1 MMTRELTEAG
11 EREIT
16 VLVDNDVS
24 AQNVGR
30 FLKNAGYAVE
40 RLDSEGVTK
49 LEAVLSGE
57 AAKQPQTAFDVQNAV
72 PRSDYAY
79 LILSNTIGVPSDG
92 LGEVLMKSFLGTI
105 GSREPLPSAIAL
117 MNEGVKLAL
126 AGETT
131 ASTLSELEARGVTL
145 LVCGTCTKHFG
156 ITEGIGAGQISN
168 MFEITEAVFGTSK
181 PIVMS

>member
-1 MMTRELTEAG
+1 MMTRELTKAG

-16 VLVDNDVS
+16 VLVDNDIS

-40 RLDSEGVTK
+40 RIDSEDVTR
-49 LEAVLSGE
+49 LEAVLSDE
-57 AAKQPQTAFDVQNAV
+57 AAKQPQAGLGVQDAA
-72 PRSDYAY
+72 PSSDYAY
-79 LILSNTIGVPSDG
+79 LILSNMIGARSDG

-105 GSREPLPSAIAL
+105 GSREPLPRTIAL
-117 MNEGVKLAL
+117 MNEGVKLAQ

-131 ASTLSELEARGVTL
+131 ASTLSGLEARGVTL
-145 LVCGTCTKHFG
+145 LVCGTCTRHFG
-156 ITEGIGAGQISN
+156 ITDNIEAGQISN
-168 MFEITEAVFGTSK
+168 MFEIAEAVFGTSK